1 MKWAKRYFKVILIIF
16 PFHALKWD
24 ILKTLDPVQWFLK
37 VQYSIPFYC
46 FFLNK
51 SSIREMEKYPVSAGL
66 DKLYARWR
74 ACTQHAGKKVFAC
87 TKLNARKSIKKPFSS
102 TVMFFKVVSCF
113 CVRNQIIFGTI
124 RTDIHR
130 LFQLRSCCYI
140 VISSV
145 M

>member
-1 MKWAKRYFKVILIIF
+1 MGQEILQSYINHFSISCPEMRHTQNSGSRPMIFKGAVFNTIL
-16 PFHALKWD
+16 L
-24 ILKTLDPVQWFLK
+24 LFLK
-37 VQYSIPFYC
+37 QI
-46 FFLNK
+46 

-102 TVMFFKVVSCF
+102 TMMFFKVVSCF

-140 VISSV
+140 VISSF

>member
-1 MKWAKRYFKVILIIF
+1 MGQEILQSYINHFSISCPEMRHTQNSGSRPMIFKGAVFNTIL
-16 PFHALKWD
+16 L
-24 ILKTLDPVQWFLK
+24 LFLK
-37 VQYSIPFYC
+37 QILHQGNGKISC
-46 FFLNK
+46 Q
-51 SSIREMEKYPVSAGL
+51 RR
-66 DKLYARWR
+66 ARQII
-74 ACTQHAGKKVFAC
+74 CKGTQHAGKKVFAC

-102 TVMFFKVVSCF
+102 TMMFFKVVSCF

-140 VISSV
+140 VISSF

>member
-1 MKWAKRYFKVILIIF
+1 MGQEILQSYINHFSISCPEMRHTQNSGSRPMIFKGAVFNTIL
-16 PFHALKWD
+16 L
-24 ILKTLDPVQWFLK
+24 LFLK
-37 VQYSIPFYC
+37 QI
-46 FFLNK
+46 

-74 ACTQHAGKKVFAC
+74 ACTQHAGTKVFAC

-102 TVMFFKVVSCF
+102 TMMFIRAVSCF

-124 RTDIHR
+124 KTDIHR